1 MNAIAIGRLL
11 RANTTGCVIGCRVTQ
26 ANSPAFGDMVRIP
39 LNDGIQLYGL
49 VHEINIDDDGL
60 VRQLVTAD
68 VSDEVI
74 EDNRQNRNVPIEMS
88 VTFIAWEQ
96 GGVLSQTRVP
106 HPPLTLDEIFPCG
119 DEELVAFAKTG
130 RFGYLR
136 SLLRNEELPAPDLIT
151 AHLRQVLGAARSTD
165 TSQWMESTINE
176 VIALLKDD
184 YPQLM
189 DVLTA
194 VSEILQGR

>member
-11 RANTTGCVIGCRVTQ
+11 RANTIGCVIGCRVTQ
-26 ANSPAFGDMVRIP
+26 ANSPVFGEMVRIP
-39 LNDGIQLYGL
+39 LNDGIQIYGL

-88 VTFIAWEQ
+88 ITFIAWER
-96 GGVLSQTRVP
+96 GGILSQTRVP
-106 HPPLTLDEIFPCG
+106 HPPLTLDEIFPCST
-119 DEELVAFAKTG
+119 EELVRFSSSG

-136 SLLRNEELPAPDLIT
+136 SLLRNEELPGPDLIT
-151 AHLRQVLGAARSTD
+151 AHLRQMLGAAKPTQSA
-165 TSQWMESTINE
+165 QWMERTINE
-176 VIALLKDD
+176 VVALLKDD

-194 VSEILQGR
+194 VSEIL

>member
-11 RANTTGCVIGCRVTQ
+11 RANTTGCVIGCRVSQ
-26 ANSPAFGDMVRIP
+26 VNSPAFGDMVRVP
-39 LNDGIQLYGL
+39 LSDGTQLYGL
-49 VHEINIDDDGL
+49 VHEIHIDDDGL
-60 VRQLVTAD
+60 VRQLVSAD
-68 VSDEVI
+68 VSIEVI

-88 VTFIAWEQ
+88 VTFIGWEQ
-96 GGVLSQTRVP
+96 NGVVSQTRVP
-106 HPPLTLDEIFPCG
+106 HPPLTLDEIFPCSE
-119 DEELVAFAKTG
+119 DELIRFTSSG

-136 SLLRNEELPAPDLIT
+136 SLLRNPELPAADLVT
-151 AHLRQVLGAARSTD
+151 AHVKQVSRALKSPESAL
-165 TSQWMESTINE
+165 WMERSLSE

-194 VSEILQGR
+194 VSEIL